1 VNYVKEYLE
10 EIQEGKVQASLKIKA
25 VYEREVEWIDNPPK
39 DFPFY
44 FSEEAGNRPI
54 RFIETFCHHSK
65 GKWCGKPFKLEPFQ
79 KAKMQLVFGWLDK
92 ETHKRRFREVVDIRG
107 RKCGKS
113 SETAAVELYCLVADG
128 EAGAEVYCTANKL
141 DQAKLVFNEAVNMR
155 QQSMSIKKVTKKRQ
169 SDIYMPSTFSKLQAL
184 SSETKTLDGLN
195 ASFFSLDE
203 FHEARKSDIY
213 DVMIQS
219 QSTREQ
225 PLAWLISTNGYVR
238 EMFFDAKY
246 DYACKVALWED
257 GFHDYQMLPLIHELD
272 NREEINDEK
281 MWEKANPA
289 LGKIKSYKSLKDF
302 VDKAK
307 RDPSFMPTLLTKD
320 FNIPENSSQGMLSY
334 EEAINEETVDIEYLK
349 NSYAVGGCDLSAT
362 TDLTCATL
370 LIKKPND
377 ENIYVLQKYFLPEA
391 RVNLVEQTNARE
403 APYKLWAEQ
412 GHLTI
417 CDGATVNFSQ
427 VTEWFVDM
435 VNQYEIRPLWVAYDA
450 SLSGYWREEMEENG
464 FDMERIRQGPFT
476 WTYPLKRLIGLFQE
490 KRVIYQNNPMLRWC
504 LLNTGLK
511 TTNKDGIN
519 SIQPV
524 KTGSN
529 KRIDGLVSLLN
540 AYVGYC
546 NHEEEYNHFVK

>member
-1 VNYVKEYLE
+1 
-10 EIQEGKVQASLKIKA
+10 
-25 VYEREVEWIDNPPK
+25 
-39 DFPFY
+39 
-44 FSEEAGNRPI
+44 
-54 RFIETFCHHSK
+54 
-65 GKWCGKPFKLEPFQ
+65 
-79 KAKMQLVFGWLDK
+79 
-92 ETHKRRFREVVDIRG
+92 
-107 RKCGKS
+107 
-113 SETAAVELYCLVADG
+113 
-128 EAGAEVYCTANKL
+128 
-141 DQAKLVFNEAVNMR
+141 
-155 QQSMSIKKVTKKRQ
+155 
-169 SDIYMPSTFSKLQAL
+169 
-184 SSETKTLDGLN
+184 
-195 ASFFSLDE
+195 
-203 FHEARKSDIY
+203 
-213 DVMIQS
+213 
-219 QSTREQ
+219 
-225 PLAWLISTNGYVR
+225 
-238 EMFFDAKY
+238 MFFDAKY